1 MRILN
6 CLYGQPY
13 LLLFLATLFWA
24 GNAIGGKLAVGHISP
39 FFLTSLR
46 WLIASIV
53 VVPIAYKY
61 LRNDWAL
68 IRGRL
73 IFLFA
78 LGTIGFSLFNNL
90 MYSALQTT
98 TAMNATII
106 QAALP
111 ASIFLLNFVFYK
123 MNATKYQLIGFPIT
137 VVGVVAIVSQGQWQ
151 VLSQLRFVVG
161 DILMLLAITCYGLY
175 SVMLNNKPKIH
186 WLSLISVLSLSAL
199 LASTPFAIVELFNGQ
214 LIVPDLLGWL
224 VALYA
229 ALLSSVLAQ
238 VFWIRGIELIG
249 SNAASLFINLVPVL
263 GTVLAVILLGET
275 PHWYHLLGLALIV
288 GGILLAQIKVMNV
301 GD

>member
-175 SVMLNNKPKIH
+175 SVMLNNKPNIH

-199 LASTPFAIVELFNGQ
+199 LASTPFALVELFNGQ

>member
-1 MRILN
+1 
-6 CLYGQPY
+6 
-13 LLLFLATLFWA
+13 
-24 GNAIGGKLAVGHISP
+24 
-39 FFLTSLR
+39 
-46 WLIASIV
+46 
-53 VVPIAYKY
+53 
-61 LRNDWAL
+61 
-68 IRGRL
+68 
-73 IFLFA
+73 
-78 LGTIGFSLFNNL
+78 
-90 MYSALQTT
+90 
-98 TAMNATII
+98 
-106 QAALP
+106 
-111 ASIFLLNFVFYK
+111 

>member
-199 LASTPFAIVELFNGQ
+199 LASTPFALVELFNGQ

>member
-199 LASTPFAIVELFNGQ
+199 LASTPFALVELFNGQ

-275 PHWYHLLGLALIV
+275 PHWYHLLGLVLIV

>member
-6 CLYGQPY
+6 CLYGQSY

-137 VVGVVAIVSQGQWQ
+137 VVGVVAIVYQGQWQ

-199 LASTPFAIVELFNGQ
+199 LASTPFALVELFNGQ